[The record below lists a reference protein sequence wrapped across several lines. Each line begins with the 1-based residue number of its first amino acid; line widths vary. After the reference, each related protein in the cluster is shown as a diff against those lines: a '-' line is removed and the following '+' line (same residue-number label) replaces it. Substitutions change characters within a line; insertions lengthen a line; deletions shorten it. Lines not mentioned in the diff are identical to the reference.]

1 MKQPS
6 ILFVFSASLLTT
18 GIVGGT
24 LSYANQAHCAD
35 RLANF
40 SHGTVSRKWAVRKM
54 GKTFVSGTSSLERL
68 IFSKLH
74 TIIFGVKT

>member
-6 ILFVFSASLLTT
+6 ILLVFAAS

-68 IFSKLH
+68 SFFKTAH